1 MTEKK
6 LSRIGE
12 LSLLD
17 KIRRDFPTRSGKILV
32 GIGDDAAVIRPEPGN
47 LLLTTDMMVAEVHF
61 DLSFT
66 TPYQLGFK
74 LVSVNV
80 SDIYAMGGTPS
91 YILLNMALPEDT
103 NMKFVEMFFLGIK
116 EAMSF
121 YKIKLIGGDISSA
134 HKSMSLSATLVG
146 YASKPVRRS
155 GAKAGDRIYVTGN
168 LGDSACG
175 LELLRK
181 IKKPVPIQNKTKNK
195 AQGAQSNDHMRYVPL
210 KGLLWTAVEPLLR
223 RHLMPVARNPK
234 GFAHKATSMID
245 ISDGLLL
252 DLTRLCNESNVGARV
267 YIENI
272 PLSNELKKA
281 ASHIGIPP
289 VRMALS
295 GGEDYELLFT
305 AQAGKKV
312 KGIYIGEITK
322 SERVLV
328 DKAGREKPFTAEGYQ
343 HFRGSK

>member
-1 MTEKK
+1 MIEKK
-6 LSRIGE
+6 LSGIGE

-17 KIRRDFPTRSGKILV
+17 KIRRDFPTKSGKILV
-32 GIGDDAAVIRPEPGN
+32 GIGDDAAVINPSSGK

-61 DLSFT
+61 DLRFT

-91 YILLNMALPEDT
+91 YILVNMALPEDT

-116 EAMSF
+116 DAMSL

-175 LELLRK
+175 LQLLRK

-195 AQGAQSNDHMRYVPL
+195 VQDAKSNTRMRYVPL
-210 KGLLWTAVEPLLR
+210 KGLSWATVEPLLR
-223 RHLMPVARNPK
+223 RHLMPLSRNPK

-272 PLSNELKKA
+272 PISNELRKT
-281 ASHIGIPP
+281 ASHIGISP
-289 VRMALS
+289 VSLALS
-295 GGEDYELLFT
+295 GGRIMSFCLPRRL
-305 AQAGKKV
+305 
-312 KGIYIGEITK
+312 
-322 SERVLV
+322 ERRL
-328 DKAGREKPFTAEGYQ
+328 
-343 HFRGSK
+343 RGFI